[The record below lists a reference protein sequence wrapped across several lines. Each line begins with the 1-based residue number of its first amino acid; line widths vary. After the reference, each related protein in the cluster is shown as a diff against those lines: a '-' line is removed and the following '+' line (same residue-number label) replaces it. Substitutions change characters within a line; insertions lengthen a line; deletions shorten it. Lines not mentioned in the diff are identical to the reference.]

1 VALETYRKKRQ
12 FGVTPEP
19 RGRKGPAGGYRY
31 VIQKH
36 AARRLHYD
44 LRLELDGVMK
54 SWAVTRGPSL
64 DPGEKRLAVQVE
76 DHPVEYNSF
85 EGTIPEGEYGGGTV
99 MIWDRGTWSPE
110 GDAHKALAKG
120 HLIFDLDGERLHGRW
135 HLVRMRERQGDRHDN
150 WLLIKGKDG
159 DARGPH
165 DRDILEEQSRSV
177 ASGRS
182 IEEIAGGKG
191 KTRVWH
197 SNRSED
203 GKNRSEDGKAKTK
216 VTATTKNKVEDRAS
230 FKQKIRQIAT
240 DAKARVRAKPK
251 AAETKAAKTK
261 AAQTKAAKTK
271 AAKPKAVTTKAAKTD
286 AAVKVSG
293 GKRRTRSGERTP
305 GGKDETSKNKKTA
318 RSAKGKPPPDFV
330 PLSLATFYDTAPSGP
345 DWLHEIK
352 FDGYRTEARLE
363 DGKSRLLTRK
373 QQNWTHRFPPVAAA
387 VAALP
392 VANAV
397 LDGEIVVEDEKG
409 ISSFSLLQTDLKDG
423 RTDRFVYYVFDLLY
437 LDGRDLTGVP
447 LVERKAA
454 LGRLL
459 AGLGKNGIIR
469 YTEDTGEAGPV
480 ILRHACEMGLEGIIS
495 KRRAAPYRSGRT
507 DNFIKTKC
515 RGEQE
520 FVVAG
525 YAPATAMPRAI
536 GALIVAVYEGGELR
550 YAGRV
555 GTGYTQK
562 MAHDLFKRLSPLRV
576 DKRPVALPPDE
587 RRKDVVWVEP
597 KLVIEAEFAGITHGG
612 VLRQASFKGIRE
624 DKAPKDVVR
633 EVPAPAGNARSEA
646 MSRNTVQGKE
656 SAARAV
662 GARASPGAVDRT
674 STPGGAGAKNKKAT
688 NGVALRLTHPDRVY
702 WPDVGVTKADL
713 AAYYVSVWDWIKPH
727 ILGRALSLVR
737 APEGVGGETFFQKH
751 IAANVKSSPLRHTVA
766 GKDGDVIAV
775 ETVDDLVAIVQSGTL
790 EIHVRGS
797 RLDSLETCDRIVFDL
812 DPGEDVAWQNI
823 VAAAREIR
831 DRLAAENLESFV
843 KLSGGKGIHVV
854 LPIADT
860 DWETA
865 KTFSG
870 RVAARMAAD
879 SPKLYL
885 AKMTKALRKG
895 RIFIDYFRNSREAT
909 SIAPYSTRARAGA
922 PVSTP
927 LAWERLPRT
936 EGGNEF
942 SVLDLKTRIKDDAW
956 AEIGKVQ
963 QKLPGQRKS

>member
-1 VALETYRKKRQ
+1 VALETYRKKRK
-12 FGVTPEP
+12 FDVTPEP
-19 RGRKGPAGGYRY
+19 RGRKGPAGQYRY

-36 AARRLHYD
+36 AAQRLHYD

-64 DPGEKRLAVQVE
+64 DPDEKRLAVQVE

-120 HLIFDLDGERLHGRW
+120 HLVFDLAGKKLHGRW
-135 HLVRMRERQGDRHDN
+135 HLVRMRARQGDRHDN
-150 WLLIKGKDG
+150 WLLIKGKDE

-191 KTRVWH
+191 KKRIWH
-197 SNRSED
+197 SNRSNGGQTQAKVNAKSKTMTED
-203 GKNRSEDGKAKTK
+203 Q
-216 VTATTKNKVEDRAS
+216 AS

-240 DAKARVRAKPK
+240 RTQTCAHTNKESPKTQTTKTKIAK
-251 AAETKAAKTK
+251 TKITKTKITKTKTPANKSAAKT
-261 AAQTKAAKTK
+261 AGRKTR
-271 AAKPKAVTTKAAKTD
+271 PRAVETALGGNNKRSQKDNTADSGKT
-286 AAVKVSG
+286 
-293 GKRRTRSGERTP
+293 R
-305 GGKDETSKNKKTA
+305 
-318 RSAKGKPPPDFV
+318 PPPDFV

-352 FDGYRTEARLE
+352 LDGYRIEARLE
-363 DGKSRLLTRK
+363 GGDVRLLTRK
-373 QQNWTHRFPPVAAA
+373 QQNWTHRFPPVAKA
-387 VAALP
+387 VTALP
-392 VANAV
+392 VETAL
-397 LDGEIVVEDEKG
+397 LDGEIVVEDAQG
-409 ISSFSLLQTDLKDG
+409 ISNFSLLQTDLKDG

-437 LDGRDLTGVP
+437 LEGRDLTGAP
-447 LVERKAA
+447 LTERKAA
-454 LGRLL
+454 LAGLL
-459 AGLGKNGIIR
+459 AGRGKNEIIR
-469 YTEDTGEAGPV
+469 YTDDTGESGPD
-480 ILRHACEMGLEGIIS
+480 ILRHACEMGLEGIVS
-495 KRRAAPYRSGRT
+495 KRRSAPYRAGRS

-520 FVVAG
+520 FIVAG
-525 YAPATAMPRAI
+525 YVPATAMPRAI
-536 GALIVAVYEGGELR
+536 GALVVAVYEGRDLV

-562 MAHDLFKRLSPLRV
+562 MAQDLFKRLSPLRV

-597 KLVIEAEFAGITHGG
+597 KLVIETEFAGITHGG

-624 DKAPKDVVR
+624 DKVAKEVVR
-633 EVPAPAGNARSEA
+633 EVPAPRPADDARSEA
-646 MSRNTVQGKE
+646 VPRGAAQVKE
-656 SAARAV
+656 RPARAPS
-662 GARASPGAVDRT
+662 ARVPS
-674 STPGGAGAKNKKAT
+674 GAGDKKSVRVASDTKSKKAHG
-688 NGVALRLTHPDRVY
+688 GVALSLTHPDRIY
-702 WPDVGVTKADL
+702 WPDVGVTKAEL
-713 AAYYVSVWDWIKPH
+713 AEYYISVWDWIKPH

-737 APEGVGGETFFQKH
+737 APEGIGGETFFQKH
-751 IAANVKSSPLRHTVA
+751 IAANVKSSPLRHAVA

-775 ETVDDLVAIVQSGTL
+775 ETVDDLVAIVQSGAL

-812 DPGEDVAWQNI
+812 DPGEGVAWQQI

-831 DRLAAENLESFV
+831 ERLATEKLESFV

-854 LPIADT
+854 LPIEDT

-870 RVAARMAAD
+870 RIAARIAAD

-927 LAWERLPRT
+927 LTWERLSRT
-936 EGGNEF
+936 EGGNDF
-942 SVLDLKTRIKDDAW
+942 SVLDLKKRIKDDAW
-956 AEIGKVQ
+956 AEIGKVR
-963 QKLPGQRKS
+963 QKLPA

>member
-1 VALETYRKKRQ
+1 LISVALETYRKKRQ
-12 FGVTPEP
+12 FDVTPEP
-19 RGRKGPAGGYRY
+19 RGRKGPAGRYRY

-76 DHPVEYNSF
+76 DHPVEYNTF

-110 GDAHKALAKG
+110 GDPHKTLAKG
-120 HLIFDLDGERLHGRW
+120 HLVFDLDGAKLHGRW
-135 HLVRMRERQGDRHDN
+135 HLVRMRARQGDRHDN
-150 WLLIKGKDG
+150 WLLIKGKDE
-159 DARGPH
+159 DARGPR
-165 DRDILEEQSRSV
+165 DRDILEEKSRSV

-182 IEEIAGGKG
+182 IEEIAGGRG
-191 KTRVWH
+191 KKRVWH

-203 GKNRSEDGKAKTK
+203 GKAQSK
-216 VTATTKNKVEDRAS
+216 VTAKTKNKVEDRAS

-240 DAKARVRAKPK
+240 RAQAHARAIPK
-251 AAETKAAKTK
+251 AAETKAVK
-261 AAQTKAAKTK
+261 AKAAKTK
-271 AAKPKAVTTKAAKTD
+271 NAKTKSAKTEAAAKAA
-286 AAVKVSG
+286 AG
-293 GKRRTRSGERTP
+293 RGRTRPLETEPSE
-305 GGKDETSKNKKTA
+305 KSETSKNKKTT

-352 FDGYRTEARLE
+352 LDGYRTEARLE
-363 DGKSRLLTRK
+363 DGEARLLTRK
-373 QQNWTHRFPPVAAA
+373 QQNWTHRFPPVAEA

-392 VANAV
+392 VANAL

-437 LDGRDLTGVP
+437 LNGRDLTGAP
-447 LVERKAA
+447 LTERKAA

-459 AGLGKNGIIR
+459 AGLSKNGIIR
-469 YTEDTGEAGPV
+469 YTEDTGESGPI

-495 KRRAAPYRSGRT
+495 KRRSAPYRSGRT

-536 GALIVAVYEGGELR
+536 GALVVAVYEGGELR

-587 RRKDVVWVEP
+587 RRKDVVWIEP

-624 DKAPKDVVR
+624 DKAAKDVVR

-646 MSRNTVQGKE
+646 VSRNAVQGKE
-656 SAARAV
+656 STARV
-662 GARASPGAVDRT
+662 VSARASSDTIDRK
-674 STPGGAGAKNKKAT
+674 SASAGAGTKSKNPT
-688 NGVALRLTHPDRVY
+688 DGVALRLTHPDRIY

-713 AAYYVSVWDWIKPH
+713 AAYYVSVWDWIRPH

-751 IAANVKSSPLRHTVA
+751 IAANVKSSPLRHAVA

-775 ETVDDLVAIVQSGTL
+775 ETVDDLVAIVQSGAL

-812 DPGEDVAWQNI
+812 DPGEGVVWQQI

-831 DRLAAENLESFV
+831 DRLAAEKLESFV

-865 KTFSG
+865 KAFSG
-870 RVAARMAAD
+870 RIAARVAAD

-942 SVLDLKTRIKDDAW
+942 SVLDLKKRIKDDVW
-956 AEIGKVQ
+956 AEIGKVR
-963 QKLPGQRKS
+963 QKLPG